1 MEFLESAAGTCTYA
15 GMFVLG
21 IELVSSRYRVLSSTL
36 ISLSHP
42 IGEIIFGIIAMFIHD
57 FRTLLRISYT
67 PGLFLLVYFFLV
79 PESVRWLLVTG
90 RVDRAIKI
98 LKRIARVNKKEL
110 STKSID
116 LIKSKYTITMAN
128 RDHCEGNDKDP
139 DTKSLFQSFCMIFK
153 SKTLCIRFFICCYHW
168 VTCCFNY
175 YGISLLATQIPGA
188 NRYVSFITVVA
199 VEIPSILIALPLI
212 NRMKRRVLLFSTL
225 TITAVSITATSLI
238 PDGHSTAT
246 LLVSMVGKASMTFS
260 FGLLYIFTAEQW
272 PTNLRTTIMNS
283 CSMIGR
289 IGSMIAPVVVILVRY
304 FSEMF
309 ISTFKR
315 ELTSLFD

>member
-1 MEFLESAAGTCTYA
+1 MEFLESAAGTCTYG

-21 IELVSSRYRVLSSTL
+21 IELVSSRYRDLSSTL

-42 IGEIIFGIIAMFIHD
+42 IGEIIFGFIAMYIHD
-57 FRTLLRISYT
+57 FRILLRISYI

-116 LIKSKYTITMAN
+116 LIKSKYTITM
-128 RDHCEGNDKDP
+128 GNKNNCNETDKDP
-139 DTKSLFQSFCMIFK
+139 DSNTKSLFQSFCMIFK
-153 SKTLCIRFFICCYHW
+153 SKTLSIRFFTCCYHW

-199 VEIPSILIALPLI
+199 VEIPSILIAMPLI
-212 NRMKRRVLLFSTL
+212 NRMKRRVLLFSAL
-225 TITAVSITATSLI
+225 TITAVSITATSFV
-238 PDGHSTAT
+238 PDGNSTAT

-260 FGLLYIFTAEQW
+260 FALLYIFTAEQW

-289 IGSMIAPVVVILVRY
+289 IGSMIAPVVVILVRQS
-304 FSEMF
+304 SE
-309 ISTFKR
+309 
-315 ELTSLFD
+315 